1 MATQHTFLA
10 SRKHA
15 PPRPILTCNLTAF
28 RTAPDITRPRYEFV
42 WCNNLLTPTI
52 STYDYDTTNDP
63 NNTTT
68 EYAPQSGFLS
78 SASATMARAAVLP
91 PSPVKRGARTAPRT
105 TLTKTTASTAAK
117 KKAPARMPVKSA
129 TLSDTDDT
137 EDELG
142 MMMKE
147 QQKPGRPR
155 GNSAARPAARPA
167 TKATARGKKSTPPAQ
182 EEALAG
188 LDDESGAAKAEPP
201 KKRVGRP
208 RKNPLPEEPA
218 VAKLEAAPKPR
229 GRPKGS
235 QNTSKPTTTCK
246 TTRKATEAENTS
258 DELGPTKIIINP
270 NAIRSNL
277 LRGPAKKK
285 TVTFQDPTDSGV
297 DEEVKPAAST
307 AGRKKA
313 ATKDAGKTGL
323 GSTPVRK
330 NSAVTGR
337 GRKPAAAK
345 KDDSQ
350 PLSPKKAKQVAKSL
364 SAYASSDGEEDE
376 LSAAKD
382 DSRSP
387 IRLLVHSPAKD
398 ITERVGMASPVRKI
412 NFTPKKTPTII
423 DENGDL
429 KFPTPKHGSS
439 TTGLSSPVRRINF
452 TPNHSRNAVADNGH
466 LALPPGK
473 SIDFSD
479 SVFMSSPARRPEASP
494 SPFKFSLRDTPNGG
508 FSHSVPAP
516 NFTPGRESPLKMSP
530 RKGHLAASF
539 SGTPSKAATPL
550 FQAQS
555 SLIQSP
561 AKRIASP
568 FKTSLFSSKAT
579 IREENA
585 DTFAGSAMKARKFAS
600 PSKDFQPFGGDED
613 LDMVEE
619 VARDI
624 FGIELQSDRKSS
636 SASPFLNESPKTEP
650 VEDVAA
656 TPAKAAEDEA
666 MSEYSDENVEPVPE
680 HRSTH
685 NEAAEYDVMSG
696 SEDADIDEKLEE
708 LQEEIRRE
716 PEDMGTFCFNT
727 MEELQEPFQNLEQP
741 RIFDFAVDSD
751 EVDPNEE
758 SAVQD
763 QGEREPIFG
772 NANLSFSAFRT
783 HTRTGR
789 SRGTANVPIGSRG
802 LASTGENEQHEDYI
816 ASIRYPDEEQ
826 EMESEQEDIPDNDF
840 TFAQSEIAF
849 SVTPQPRSPFQQ
861 DSTYQQM
868 YEDEQIT
875 SPFQIM
881 QSVPPLAPTPLAGEM
896 TPVSIRQEEAQ
907 ASVKSIDRLFDI
919 NYSPRPLAQES
930 PFDTTQTEILSPVAP
945 SVSNTPRVQNNR
957 KSVAGVDLGFTP
969 LAERFDNWDTNI
981 AIQERTPRPRRRGVF
996 SLVGPLD
1003 KATEINPPAQ
1013 EDDVSY
1019 PDLSRT
1025 PLTNTPSLFTDLPLR
1040 LSVSPTRSPAR
1051 SSLAEHDPE
1060 MIESPGK
1067 SDIYEDEESVVLENE
1082 EIKQVEQQEET
1093 AAHESSDNEAM
1104 DSSDEDKE
1112 NLDTAPPAPAT
1123 PVRPVPGQSRM
1134 VHTVSKVPLKAEGDL
1149 PRKRGHSLASASP
1162 TRSSPRISKP
1172 IFPQLT
1178 CSMPSFSP
1186 HNAPRMCRSPSPKR
1200 RCSAPRRSSG
1210 KVTDVTPTKAPSVA
1224 ASPAKTPRPNF
1235 NPSSQAL
1242 RGAVVHV
1249 DVHTTEGEDASGIFL
1264 ELLQQMGARCV
1275 KSWSWNP
1282 RASLSPADDADS
1294 KEANSKVGI
1303 THVVYKDGGLRTLE
1317 KVKHA
1322 AGLVKCV
1329 GVNWVLDCERENKW
1343 LEETPYTVDCSI
1355 VPRGGA
1361 KRRKSMEPRALSN
1374 VNGTLV
1380 HTAEPST
1387 PSASGR
1393 RHGANLGAIETFRKI
1408 TPPTPVQVP
1417 STPEQSNDRYA
1428 IPQTPGYNFANLDA
1442 IGMSPATPYFLSN
1455 RNKLVQQSCPPKQ
1468 SQRGLFSA
1476 GKPSTRRGLFDVDDD
1491 ERRKQRTRME
1501 AARRKTN
1508 LFKPSAESPLK
1519 R

>member
-1 MATQHTFLA
+1 MDYFALQFHCIPHGAQT
-10 SRKHA
+10 
-15 PPRPILTCNLTAF
+15 PP
-28 RTAPDITRPRYEFV
+28 RPRYECIGTRHRYAFV
-42 WCNNLLTPTI
+42 PPPPPWRARPFYPHLL
-52 STYDYDTTNDP
+52 SN
-63 NNTTT
+63 
-68 EYAPQSGFLS
+68 G
-78 SASATMARAAVLP
+78 
-91 PSPVKRGARTAPRT
+91 GARTAPRT
-105 TLTKTTASTAAK
+105 TLTKTTASAAAK
-117 KKAPARMPVKSA
+117 KKAPARVPVKSA
-129 TLSDTDDT
+129 PLSDSDDT

-147 QQKPGRPR
+147 QHQPVRSRENTTARPAAR
-155 GNSAARPAARPA
+155 SAARPGARPA
-167 TKATARGKKSTPPAQ
+167 TKAIARGKKATPPPAT
-182 EEALAG
+182 EEPLAES
-188 LDDESGAAKAEPP
+188 DDEGETVKSEPP

-218 VAKLEAAPKPR
+218 VAKIEAAPKPR

-235 QNTSKPTTTCK
+235 QNTPKPTTTRK
-246 TTRKATEAENTS
+246 TTRNATSPETVP
-258 DELGPTKIIINP
+258 DESGPKKIIINP

-285 TVTFQDPTDSGV
+285 TVTFQDLAESGS
-297 DEEVKPAAST
+297 DEEEEPAAST
-307 AGRKKA
+307 AGRRNA
-313 ATKDAGKTGL
+313 ATRGAGKPGL
-323 GSTPVRK
+323 GSTPVP
-330 NSAVTGR
+330 SF
-337 GRKPAAAK
+337 
-345 KDDSQ
+345 
-350 PLSPKKAKQVAKSL
+350 PKKAKQVAKSL

-382 DSRSP
+382 DSKSP
-387 IRLLVHSPAKD
+387 VKLVVHSPAKD

-412 NFTPKKTPTII
+412 NFTPRKTPTII

-429 KFPTPKHGSS
+429 KLPTPKHGSA
-439 TTGLSSPVRRINF
+439 TTGLSSPVRKINF
-452 TPNHSRNAVADNGH
+452 TPNRSRNAVASNDH

-473 SIDFSD
+473 PIDFSD

-494 SPFKFSLRDTPNGG
+494 SPFKFSRRDSPNGG
-508 FSHSVPAP
+508 FSHSVPTP
-516 NFTPGRESPLKMSP
+516 NFTPGHESPLKMSP

-579 IREENA
+579 INEES
-585 DTFAGSAMKARKFAS
+585 DETFAGSAIKAKKFAS

-613 LDMVEE
+613 LEMVEE

-636 SASPFLNESPKTEP
+636 SASPLSRESPKPEP
-650 VEDVAA
+650 VEEPQS
-656 TPAKAAEDEA
+656 TPAKAVEYDA
-666 MSEYSDENVEPVPE
+666 MSESSEEDVEPVSDHE
-680 HRSTH
+680 LTLA
-685 NEAAEYDVMSG
+685 EAGEYDFMSE

-708 LQEEIRRE
+708 LHEEIRRE
-716 PEDMGTFCFNT
+716 PEDTDTFCFNT
-727 MEELQEPFQNLEQP
+727 MEELQEPFQNLEEP
-741 RIFDFAVDSD
+741 KFFDFDMNSD
-751 EVDPNEE
+751 EADPNKEP
-758 SAVQD
+758 AVED
-763 QGEREPIFG
+763 QGWCEPELLSDTAEPTDGPAVSLETETDIFEIQSMEVPSSPSPPSEPTLG
-772 NANLSFSAFRT
+772 LDALEETQSA
-783 HTRTGR
+783 R
-789 SRGTANVPIGSRG
+789 SV
-802 LASTGENEQHEDYI
+802 HEDWSEQEEVEQEEADQVENLA

-826 EMESEQEDIPDNDF
+826 DMESEEEDMLEDEF
-840 TFAQSEIAF
+840 ALAQSEAAF
-849 SVTPQPRSPFQQ
+849 SETPQPRSP
-861 DSTYQQM
+861 YQQN
-868 YEDEQIT
+868 EGEQNT
-875 SPFQIM
+875 SPFPNM
-881 QSVPPLAPTPLAGEM
+881 QSIPPLAPTPPAGGM
-896 TPVSIRQEEAQ
+896 TPMSTQYEEGQE
-907 ASVKSIDRLFDI
+907 SVKSIDRLFDI
-919 NYSPRPLAQES
+919 NYSPRPLTQES
-930 PFDTTQTEILSPVAP
+930 PFDTTLTDVPSPVVP

-969 LAERFDNWDTNI
+969 LADRFDGWQTKI
-981 AIQERTPRPRRRGVF
+981 ATQERTPRPRRRGVF

-1003 KATEINPPAQ
+1003 KATENSPTAQ

-1025 PLTNTPSLFTDLPLR
+1025 PLANTPNLFVDLPLR
-1040 LSVSPTRSPAR
+1040 LSVSPTRSPTR
-1051 SSLAEHDPE
+1051 SPLAERDHE
-1060 MIESPGK
+1060 MIGSPGK
-1067 SDIYEDEESVVLENE
+1067 SNIFEDDDSVIIENE
-1082 EIKQVEQQEET
+1082 ETEQIKPQEGT
-1093 AAHESSDNEAM
+1093 PAHEPSDDESQ

-1112 NLDTAPPAPAT
+1112 NSDTTPLAPAT
-1123 PVRPVPGQSRM
+1123 PVRPVPEQSRM
-1134 VHTVSKVPLKAEGDL
+1134 VHTVSKVPLRAEGDVSPLKL

-1162 TRSSPRISKP
+1162 TRSSPRVPKP
-1172 IFPQLT
+1172 IFPQRT
-1178 CSMPSFSP
+1178 GSMPSFSP
-1186 HNAPRMCRSPSPKR
+1186 HKAPRVSRSPSPKR

-1210 KVTDVTPTKAPSVA
+1210 RVTDMTPTKAPSIA

-1242 RGAVVHV
+1242 CGAVVHV

-1282 RASLSPADDADS
+1282 RASLSPVDDVDP

-1343 LEETPYTVDCSI
+1343 LDETPYTVDCSI
-1355 VPRGGA
+1355 IPRGGA

-1380 HTAEPST
+1380 RTAEPST

-1417 STPEQSNDRYA
+1417 STPEQSNDHYA

-1468 SQRGLFSA
+1468 SQQGLFSTS
-1476 GKPSTRRGLFDVDDD
+1476 KPSTRRELFDEDDDD

-1508 LFKPSAESPLK
+1508 LFKPSAGSPLK

>member
-1 MATQHTFLA
+1 
-10 SRKHA
+10 
-15 PPRPILTCNLTAF
+15 
-28 RTAPDITRPRYEFV
+28 
-42 WCNNLLTPTI
+42 
-52 STYDYDTTNDP
+52 
-63 NNTTT
+63 
-68 EYAPQSGFLS
+68 
-78 SASATMARAAVLP
+78 MARAAVLP
-91 PSPVKRGARTAPRT
+91 PSPVKRAARTAPRT

-129 TLSDTDDT
+129 TLSDSDDT

-147 QQKPGRPR
+147 QHKPGRPR
-155 GNSAARPAARPA
+155 GNPAARPVARPA
-167 TKATARGKKSTPPAQ
+167 TKATARGKKATPPPVK

-188 LDDESGAAKAEPP
+188 VDDKSGAAKADTP

-208 RKNPLPEEPA
+208 RKNPLPEDPA
-218 VAKLEAAPKPR
+218 VATLEAAPKPR

-235 QNTSKPTTTCK
+235 QNTSKPTTTRK

-258 DELGPTKIIINP
+258 EESGPTKIVINP

-297 DEEVKPAAST
+297 DEEVEPAAST

-323 GSTPVRK
+323 GSDPVRK

-345 KDDSQ
+345 KDASQ

-382 DSRSP
+382 DPKSP
-387 IRLLVHSPAKD
+387 VRLLVHSPAKD
-398 ITERVGMASPVRKI
+398 LTERVGMASPVRKI

-494 SPFKFSLRDTPNGG
+494 SPFKFSLRDTPNGS

-539 SGTPSKAATPL
+539 SGTPSKAATSL

-579 IREENA
+579 IREEN
-585 DTFAGSAMKARKFAS
+585 DNTFAGSAMKARKFAS

-636 SASPFLNESPKTEP
+636 SASPFLNESPKP
-650 VEDVAA
+650 VPVGDVEA
-656 TPAKAAEDEA
+656 TPAEGAEDEA
-666 MSEYSDENVEPVPE
+666 MSEYSDENVEPVPQ

-685 NEAAEYDVMSG
+685 TEAIDYDVMSE
-696 SEDADIDEKLEE
+696 SEDADLDEKLEE

-716 PEDMGTFCFNT
+716 PEDMDTFCFNT

-741 RIFDFAVDSD
+741 RIFDVDMDSD
-751 EVDPNEE
+751 ELDPNEE
-758 SAVQD
+758 SAVED
-763 QGEREPIFG
+763 QGEREP
-772 NANLSFSAFRT
+772 NLLSD
-783 HTRTGR
+783 
-789 SRGTANVPIGSRG
+789 TAGPIDEPAVSLETETDNLDMQSSEIQNCPSPLSEPTLG
-802 LASTGENEQHEDYI
+802 LDALEELQMARPDQGDWSQQEEIEQDEDNI
-816 ASIRYPDEEQ
+816 ESIRYPDEEQ
-826 EMESEQEDIPDNDF
+826 EMESEQEDISENGF
-840 TFAQSEIAF
+840 ALAQSEISF
-849 SVTPQPRSPFQQ
+849 SVTPQPRSPYQP

-868 YEDEQIT
+868 DEDEQNT
-875 SPFQIM
+875 SPFQSIH
-881 QSVPPLAPTPLAGEM
+881 SVPPLAPTPPAGEM
-896 TPVSIRQEEAQ
+896 TPVSTRQEESQ
-907 ASVKSIDRLFDI
+907 DSVKSIDRLFDI

-930 PFDTTQTEILSPVAP
+930 PFDTTQTEILSPIAP
-945 SVSNTPRVQNNR
+945 S
-957 KSVAGVDLGFTP
+957 SVAGVDLGFTP
-969 LAERFDNWDTNI
+969 LAERFDDWDTNI
-981 AIQERTPRPRRRGVF
+981 ATQERTPRPRRRGVF

-1025 PLTNTPSLFTDLPLR
+1025 PLTNTPSLFIDLPLR

-1051 SSLAEHDPE
+1051 SPLAEKNPE

-1082 EIKQVEQQEET
+1082 ETRRVEQQEE
-1093 AAHESSDNEAM
+1093 AAAPESSDDEAM

-1112 NLDTAPPAPAT
+1112 NSDTAPPAPAT
-1123 PVRPVPGQSRM
+1123 PVRAVSGQSRM
-1134 VHTVSKVPLKAEGDL
+1134 VHTVSKVPLKAEGDVSPLKL

-1178 CSMPSFSP
+1178 GSMPSFSP
-1186 HNAPRMCRSPSPKR
+1186 HHAPRISRSPSPKR

-1235 NPSSQAL
+1235 NPSGQAL

-1282 RASLSPADDADS
+1282 RASLSPADEANPR
-1294 KEANSKVGI
+1294 EANSKVGI

-1343 LEETPYTVDCSI
+1343 LDETPYTVDCSI

-1380 HTAEPST
+1380 HTTEPST

-1393 RHGANLGAIETFRKI
+1393 RHGANLGAVETFRKI

-1476 GKPSTRRGLFDVDDD
+1476 GKPSTRRGLFDDDDDDDD

-1508 LFKPSAESPLK
+1508 LFKPSAASPLK